1 VPGSAIPHRA
11 RGDVADAGAVGQDRV
26 VRTAAMEDL
35 EAFIGGGQLWEP
47 EALAALIARLEAA
60 AAEDGDVTLGQV
72 ARFLHS
78 VLVRQQIGP
87 VPARLAAD
95 IEGIVYPRLFK
106 VMEALWDDLPA
117 GELRTRIEVMNRRLS
132 RLFATEA
139 VAGPSN
145 GEGPPS

>member
-1 VPGSAIPHRA
+1 
-11 RGDVADAGAVGQDRV
+11 
-26 VRTAAMEDL
+26 MEELD
-35 EAFIGGGQLWEP
+35 EFISSGQLWDPVE
-47 EALAALIARLEAA
+47 LAALVTRLEAISA
-60 AAEDGDVTLGQV
+60 ADDDLVIGQV

-106 VMEALWDDLPA
+106 VMEAVWDGLPA

-132 RLFATEA
+132 RLFATEGS
-139 VAGPSN
+139 VRS
-145 GEGPPS
+145 